1 MSGVYL
7 RGKVMKKDKKEQ
19 TVTEKMTDAEL
30 SKRLGGYQRVEFF
43 CMLAVIVSVLGC
55 VAAALFFQKLLL
67 AAGLFGLAAAGI
79 LLGSGTQKKKKA
91 LMQEQLGD
99 FFRAEYEKFFGPEL
113 CTEELCIDRTFLEKL
128 HLLEEQCANGK
139 LVNQYQ
145 YQEGKILS
153 LALETDYDFA
163 AVPGNVDLRDIEAVR
178 QSYAASLRKMEQL
191 LGFLVE

>member
-1 MSGVYL
+1 
-7 RGKVMKKDKKEQ
+7 
-19 TVTEKMTDAEL
+19 
-30 SKRLGGYQRVEFF
+30 
-43 CMLAVIVSVLGC
+43 
-55 VAAALFFQKLLL
+55 
-67 AAGLFGLAAAGI
+67 
-79 LLGSGTQKKKKA
+79 
-91 LMQEQLGD
+91 MQEQLGD

-128 HLLEEQCANGK
+128 HLLEDQWEECEVENFHGGVYSGARFSAANVRLEHVYEKRNGQEGLETYRKTVFRGLVIRCETAGEEQDAVSLSAPRLHALEQCANGK

-191 LGFLVE
+191 LEFLVE